1 MTFHENHYL
10 LVFIFLNIS
19 LLIKH
24 LVEDKVFEEQLEKR
38 IGKKIQLC
46 GIFGI
51 EQKNI
56 GNKVILENYKNCAR
70 RN

>member
-1 MTFHENHYL
+1 MTFHENHHL

-56 GNKVILENYKNCAR
+56 GNKVILENYKNCTR
-70 RN
+70 GN